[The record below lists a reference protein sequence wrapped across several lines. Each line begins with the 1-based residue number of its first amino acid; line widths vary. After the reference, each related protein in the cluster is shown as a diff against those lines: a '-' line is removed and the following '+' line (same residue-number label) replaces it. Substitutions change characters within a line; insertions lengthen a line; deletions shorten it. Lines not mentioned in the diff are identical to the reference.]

1 LHIDLND
8 KTALVTGATRGIG
21 AAIALKLQRSG
32 ARVIGIGRT
41 GESVEVAS
49 TNMPGIEFRALDLS
63 SSQSLDTFSEQIRDR
78 NIDILINNAGI
89 NKIDSA
95 GNVSMKDWDTIQE
108 VNVRAPFIL
117 SKTLAPNMA
126 EKKFG
131 RIVNISSIFGHVTRS
146 QRIAYTTS
154 KAALI
159 GMTKTLA
166 TDYSS
171 RNVLVN
177 AVGPGFID
185 TELTRKILTPEARE
199 ELMGQVPMGRL
210 GTPEEIA
217 NIVTFLASSQNS
229 FITGQHIIADGGF
242 TIT

>member
-1 LHIDLND
+1 
-8 KTALVTGATRGIG
+8 
-21 AAIALKLQRSG
+21 
-32 ARVIGIGRT
+32 
-41 GESVEVAS
+41 
-49 TNMPGIEFRALDLS
+49 M
-63 SSQSLDTFSEQIRDR
+63 
-78 NIDILINNAGI
+78 
-89 NKIDSA
+89 
-95 GNVSMKDWDTIQE
+95 
-108 VNVRAPFIL
+108 L

-126 EKKFG
+126 ERRFG
-131 RIVNISSIFGHVTRS
+131 RIINISSIFGHVTRS

-154 KAALI
+154 KAALV

-166 TDYSS
+166 TDYSA

-185 TELTRKILTPEARE
+185 TELTRRILTEEARQ
-199 ELMGQVPMGRL
+199 ELMNQVPMGRL

-217 NIVTFLASSQNS
+217 NVVTFLASAQNS